1 MGNLWPSNSAIEN
14 RIGVRMYWVEEIQ
27 PWATRGKPT
36 ALSKKGPRFF
46 SKAGLGHGGEGGDGR
61 VAKRKRLKE
70 MPFNAGNR
78 SSLIAGELGRELRP
92 VPLYLKAIFRFL
104 SFPGQIIRGLGATL
118 SGLLRTPQGLQGRC
132 R

>member
-14 RIGVRMYWVEEIQ
+14 RIGVRMDWVEEIQ

-46 SKAGLGHGGEGGDGR
+46 SKAELGQDGEDGDGR
-61 VAKRKRLKE
+61 VAKRKTLKD

-78 SSLIAGELGRELRP
+78 SSFIAGELGRKARP
-92 VPLYLKAIFRFL
+92 VPWYLKAIFCVL
-104 SFPGQIIRGLGATL
+104 SFPVG
-118 SGLLRTPQGLQGRC
+118 
-132 R
+132 